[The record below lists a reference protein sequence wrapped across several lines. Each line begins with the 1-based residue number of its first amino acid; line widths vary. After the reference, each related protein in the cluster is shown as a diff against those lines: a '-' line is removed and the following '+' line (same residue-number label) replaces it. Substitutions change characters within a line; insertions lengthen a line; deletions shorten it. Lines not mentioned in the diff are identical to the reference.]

1 MYQIAINFCNF
12 ETRTIQILFRAH
24 TSQKKS
30 VYILY
35 FNTKVETEKTVS

>member
-12 ETRTIQILFRAH
+12 GTRTIQIQFTAQTLP
-24 TSQKKS
+24 KKS

-35 FNTKVETEKTVS
+35 FDTKVETEQTVS